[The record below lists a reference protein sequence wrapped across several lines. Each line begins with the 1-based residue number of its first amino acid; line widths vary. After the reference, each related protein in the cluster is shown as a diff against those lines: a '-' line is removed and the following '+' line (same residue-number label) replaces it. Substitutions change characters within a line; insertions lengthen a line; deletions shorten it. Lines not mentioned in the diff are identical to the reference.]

1 MPRVDHA
8 KVVFDKDE
16 YLLVMQND
24 QNYLL
29 SDKSGKAV
37 IQIFHRGLVGGW
49 NIAWYGVIISLG
61 IFLGLALALYRAKN
75 IM

>member
-8 KVVFDKDE
+8 KVVFDKNE

-29 SDKSGKAV
+29 SNKSGRAV

-49 NIAWYGVIISLG
+49 NIAWYGVIISIG
-61 IFLGLALALYRAKN
+61 IFLGLALAFTGQKN